1 MEYFVRNYQKK
12 LSRITTY
19 LFIAPMVIIFCVF
32 IVYPVINVIY
42 LSFFNRS
49 VTGKMT
55 FIGLRNYVQFFTGGD
70 AALAFRNT
78 AIWVFAGVAAKIL
91 LGLMMALVL
100 YRRFLG
106 KKLLTVIILI
116 PYAMPA
122 AVSCTVWRLLYNP
135 NFGLISQILQDAGIL
150 DTAVSFLGNPK
161 TSLLA
166 VMIVNIWAVAPFC
179 ALNILSSL
187 YTIPKDYYEAAQIDG
202 ANSPQQ
208 FFKITLP
215 LISRDVK
222 TLALLIGI
230 WAFNSFDVIYMMTS
244 GGPSNSSSILV
255 NFVYQNAFE
264 FNRRTY
270 SAAISVICFIVLMVF
285 AVFYVRSKMQEEEI

>member
-1 MEYFVRNYQKK
+1 MECFMGNARK
-12 LSRITTY
+12 LSRFTTY
-19 LFIAPMVIIFCVF
+19 LFILPMLLFFCVF
-32 IVYPVINVIY
+32 IIYPVFDVIY

-55 FIGLRNYVQFFTGGD
+55 FIGMKNYVDFFTSGD
-70 AALAFRNT
+70 AALAFKNT
-78 AIWVFAGVAAKIL
+78 FIWVFVGVAAKVL
-91 LGLMMALVL
+91 LGLLMALVL
-100 YRRFLG
+100 YKDFKGKRF
-106 KKLLTVIILI
+106 LTVIILI

-122 AVSCTVWRLLYNP
+122 AVSCTVWRLMYNP
-135 NFGLISQILQDAGIL
+135 NFGIISQVLQDIGFI
-150 DTAVSFLGNPK
+150 DKAVSFLGNPS

-166 VMIVNIWAVAPFC
+166 VLIVNVWAVAPFC
-179 ALNILSSL
+179 ALNILSTL
-187 YTIPKDYYEAAQIDG
+187 YSIPKDYYEAAQIDG
-202 ANSPQQ
+202 ANSIIQ

-215 LISRDVK
+215 IISRDIK

-264 FNRRTY
+264 FNKRTY
-270 SAAISVICFIVLMVF
+270 SAAISVVCFIVLMVF
-285 AVFYVRSKMQEEEI
+285 AVIYVHSKMKEEEI

>member
-1 MEYFVRNYQKK
+1 MGKMRK
-12 LSRITTY
+12 LSRFTTY
-19 LFIAPMVIIFCVF
+19 LFILPMLLVFCVF
-32 IVYPVINVIY
+32 IIYPVFDVIY

-55 FIGLRNYVQFFTGGD
+55 FIGIKNYVDFFTGGD
-70 AALAFRNT
+70 AALAFKNT
-78 AIWVFAGVAAKIL
+78 AIWVFVGVAAKVL
-91 LGLMMALVL
+91 LGLLMALVL
-100 YRRFLG
+100 YREFKGKRF
-106 KKLLTVIILI
+106 LTVIILI

-122 AVSCTVWRLLYNP
+122 AVSCTVWRLMYNP
-135 NFGLISQILQDAGIL
+135 NFGIISQVLQDIGFI
-150 DTAVSFLGNPK
+150 DKAVSFLGNPN

-166 VMIVNIWAVAPFC
+166 VLIVNVWAVAPFC
-179 ALNILSSL
+179 ALNILSTL
-187 YTIPKDYYEAAQIDG
+187 YSIPKDYYEAAQIDG
-202 ANSPQQ
+202 ANSLIQ

-215 LISRDVK
+215 IISRDIK

-264 FNRRTY
+264 FNKRTY
-270 SAAISVICFIVLMVF
+270 SAAISVVCFIVLMVF
-285 AVFYVRSKMQEEEI
+285 AVIYVHSKMKEEEI

>member
-1 MEYFVRNYQKK
+1 MKKDSIK
-12 LSRITTY
+12 LSRLTTY
-19 LFIAPMVIIFCVF
+19 LFILPMLIIFCVF
-32 IVYPVINVIY
+32 IIYPIFNVIY

-49 VTGKMT
+49 VTGNMT
-55 FIGLRNYVQFFTGGD
+55 FIGLQNYVKFFTSGD

-91 LGLMMALVL
+91 LGLFMALLL
-100 YRRFLG
+100 YRKFVGNR
-106 KKLLTVIILI
+106 LLTMIILI

-122 AVSCTVWRLLYNP
+122 AVSCTVWRLMYNP
-135 NFGLISQILQDAGIL
+135 NFGHIGQFLQDVGII
-150 DTAVSFLGNPK
+150 DKAVSFLGNPS
-161 TSLLA
+161 TSLIA

-187 YTIPKDYYEAAQIDG
+187 YFIPKDYYEAAQIDG
-202 ANSPQQ
+202 ANSIIQ
-208 FFKITLP
+208 FFRITLP
-215 LISRDVK
+215 LISRDIK
-222 TLALLIGI
+222 TLAILIGI

-264 FNRRTY
+264 FNKRTY
-270 SAAISVICFIVLMVF
+270 SAAISVICFLVLMVF
-285 AVFYVRSKMQEEEI
+285 AVLYVQSKMKEEEI

>member
-1 MEYFVRNYQKK
+1 MKKDLIK
-12 LSRITTY
+12 LSRLTTY
-19 LFIAPMVIIFCVF
+19 LFILPMLIIFCVF
-32 IVYPVINVIY
+32 IIYPIFNVIY

-49 VTGKMT
+49 VTGNMT
-55 FIGLRNYVQFFTGGD
+55 FIGLQNYVKFFTSGD

-91 LGLMMALVL
+91 LGLLMALLL
-100 YRRFLG
+100 YRKFVGNR
-106 KKLLTVIILI
+106 LLTMIILI

-122 AVSCTVWRLLYNP
+122 AVSCTVWRLMYNP
-135 NFGLISQILQDAGIL
+135 NFGHIGQFLQDVGII
-150 DTAVSFLGNPK
+150 DKAVSFLGNPS
-161 TSLLA
+161 TSLIA

-187 YTIPKDYYEAAQIDG
+187 YFIPKDYYEAAQIDG
-202 ANSPQQ
+202 ANSIIQ
-208 FFKITLP
+208 FFRITLP
-215 LISRDVK
+215 LISRDIK
-222 TLALLIGI
+222 TLAILIGI

-264 FNRRTY
+264 FNKRTY
-270 SAAISVICFIVLMVF
+270 SAAISVICFLVLMVF
-285 AVFYVRSKMQEEEI
+285 AVLYVQSKMKEEEI

>member
-1 MEYFVRNYQKK
+1 MKKDSIK
-12 LSRITTY
+12 LSRLTTY
-19 LFIAPMVIIFCVF
+19 LFILPMLIIFCVF
-32 IVYPVINVIY
+32 IIYPIFNVIY

-49 VTGKMT
+49 VTGNMT
-55 FIGLRNYVQFFTGGD
+55 FIGLQNYVKFFTSGD

-91 LGLMMALVL
+91 LGLLMALLL
-100 YRRFLG
+100 YRKFVGNR
-106 KKLLTVIILI
+106 LLTMIILI

-122 AVSCTVWRLLYNP
+122 AVSCTVWRLMYNP
-135 NFGLISQILQDAGIL
+135 NFGHIGQFLQDVGII
-150 DTAVSFLGNPK
+150 DKAVSFLGNPS
-161 TSLLA
+161 TSLIA

-187 YTIPKDYYEAAQIDG
+187 YFIPKDYYEAAQIDG
-202 ANSPQQ
+202 ANSIIQ
-208 FFKITLP
+208 FFRITLP
-215 LISRDVK
+215 LISRDIK
-222 TLALLIGI
+222 TLAILIGI

-264 FNRRTY
+264 FNKRTY
-270 SAAISVICFIVLMVF
+270 SAAISVICFLVLMVF
-285 AVFYVRSKMQEEEI
+285 AVLYVQSKMKEEEI

>member
-1 MEYFVRNYQKK
+1 MKKNPIK
-12 LSRITTY
+12 LSRLTTY
-19 LFIAPMVIIFCVF
+19 LFILPMLIIFCVF
-32 IVYPVINVIY
+32 IIYPVFNVIY

-49 VTGKMT
+49 VTGNMT
-55 FIGLRNYVQFFTGGD
+55 FIGLQNYVKFFTSGD

-91 LGLMMALVL
+91 LGLLMALLL
-100 YRRFLG
+100 YRKFVGNR
-106 KKLLTVIILI
+106 LLTMIILI

-122 AVSCTVWRLLYNP
+122 AVSCTVWRLMYNP
-135 NFGLISQILQDAGIL
+135 NFGHIGQFLQDIGII
-150 DTAVSFLGNPK
+150 DKAVSFLGNPS
-161 TSLLA
+161 TSLIA

-187 YTIPKDYYEAAQIDG
+187 YFIPKDYYEAAQIDG
-202 ANSPQQ
+202 ANSIMQ

-215 LISRDVK
+215 LISRDIN
-222 TLALLIGI
+222 TLAILIGI

-264 FNRRTY
+264 FNNRTY
-270 SAAISVICFIVLMVF
+270 SAAISVICFLVLMVF
-285 AVFYVRSKMQEEEI
+285 AIMYVQSKMKEEEI